1 MSYSD
6 IINSYIA
13 SRSGGND
20 DISMINLYTDED
32 DQPIFGKGDNDAEL
46 DNIFDTEL
54 SGGLSLSSLNP
65 FKSNK
70 PTKKVGP
77 LVTMLPIMKS
87 NTLEDVV
94 NDFTNFENFI
104 ITEKKKLNDITNSIL
119 PIINKSKEIKNDF
132 ENIIE
137 HGSAIVQSN
146 NITQQTGGSSRYHAS
161 PMYTIEELVNAI
173 HTLE

>member
-32 DQPIFGKGDNDAEL
+32 DQPIFGKGGNDTEL
-46 DNIFDTEL
+46 DNIFDSEL

-65 FKSNK
+65 FKS
-70 PTKKVGP
+70 TKKVGP

-104 ITEKKKLNDITNSIL
+104 ITEKKKLNDITNTIL

-146 NITQQTGGSSRYHAS
+146 NITKPIGGSSRYHAS